1 MECKRFLID
10 FNAFQQFD
18 IENIYLFCVFISP
31 VNFKSISYQLAI
43 RYDLACFSCLMFE
56 TKNEMAVQSIAIA
69 RHINSLAFRKSF
81 ELHQQKYLSEIAI
94 AMSKWVIANRQSQSF
109 GIFFKKNRVE
119 HLTGP
124 WR

>member
-43 RYDLACFSCLMFE
+43 RYDLACFSCLMFA

-109 GIFFKKNRVE
+109 GIFFLKIVLNI
-119 HLTGP
+119 
-124 WR
+124 